1 MTWRIQWSPLAARR
15 LRELPWRDA
24 TRVDAAVLRFAESG
38 DGQVVR
44 IPSDDPVTLRLRVP
58 PYFIRFTLD
67 PFSGVMHI
75 WTVYRL

>member
-1 MTWRIQWSPLAARR
+1 MTWRIEWSPLAEHR

-24 TRVDAAVLRFAESG
+24 TRVDAAVLQFANTG
-38 DGQVVR
+38 KGQLVR
-44 IPSDDPVTLRLRVP
+44 LPSDAPITLRLCVT
-58 PYFIRFTLD
+58 PYYVRLTLD